1 MNNQKKENQV
11 YVASLN
17 KYVDSG
23 DLTPKQYDELVNS
36 YRTKQKKRRE
46 CFLPKE
52 EYHLC
57 EGDCASCKYHIPL
70 ISFDDT
76 YISDKDGN
84 VLTIGDCIAADVPDT
99 DEIAINKVYLSEI
112 IKRVSELLPEALI
125 VGNLKDA
132 GISLDCAEQIIGMPR
147 QTYSYRLD
155 KIRKKLALEFPEYNF
170 EKNKFF

>member
-1 MNNQKKENQV
+1 MYLLLLCSQAIFVSFSLPVSGKETKMNNQKKENQV

-23 DLTPKQYDELVNS
+23 ALTPKQYDELVNS

-84 VLTIGDCIAADVPDT
+84 VLTIGDCIAADV
-99 DEIAINKVYLSEI
+99 SW
-112 IKRVSELLPEALI
+112 
-125 VGNLKDA
+125 
-132 GISLDCAEQIIGMPR
+132 
-147 QTYSYRLD
+147 YR
-155 KIRKKLALEFPEYNF
+155 
-170 EKNKFF
+170 